1 MHIYYNI
8 ILICLLDIN
17 CYKLNGLCDNG
28 IPCFSLMQQKLQ
40 KTIYPLFPAAV
51 EIHIRLACSQLTQS
65 HRQRNVILTDVVAGL
80 HIVSHRRHQCF
91 HK

>member
-17 CYKLNGLCDNG
+17 CYKLNGLCDTV
-28 IPCFSLMQQKLQ
+28 FLQQKL
-40 KTIYPLFPAAV
+40 IDPLFPTAAV
-51 EIHIRLACSQLTQS
+51 ESNMRLACQLSQS
-65 HRQRNVILTDVVAGL
+65 HRQRNVILTDVIAGL